1 MRKITVIEAELKRYV
16 GYPYFDCRNGAI
28 FHYKNKSGHKIM
40 ESLSSHHAIVIQGDV
55 AHLIQQMGKVFDI
68 EVELF

>member
-1 MRKITVIEAELKRYV
+1 
-16 GYPYFDCRNGAI
+16 
-28 FHYKNKSGHKIM
+28 M